1 MSIAMHALVL
11 KTPLQDKFHVSHVKG
26 NEELGRLFQF
36 DLDVTSENP
45 EIQIDDLLGQNVTLQ
60 LDIGAGESRYFNGIV
75 SSFTLGDQIPN
86 VGAVYHLTLRPWL
99 WFLTRTADCR
109 IFQDVSVPDIIKKI
123 LNDHGFS
130 DVQDKLIESHK
141 PWSYCVQYRETDFDF
156 ISRLMEEEGIY
167 YYFTHDNG
175 KHTLVLADSGS
186 AHKKIRD
193 DALAYYT
200 KTGGN
205 TGEVSEWTVR
215 AEVQPGAFASNDYDF
230 ERPKAVLRVR
240 EQIQEKHAG
249 SEYEIYDYPGEY
261 AGRFKD
267 TKGEYADI
275 RIQELHVPHT
285 LAEGVTDVKRMSIG
299 GLFNLD
305 KYPRKDQNKEYLVI
319 RTTYDIGQSLQPGT
333 DPSFECRFTVID
345 SKIVFR
351 PPRKTP
357 KPVVRGP
364 QTAIVVGPDGE
375 ELWTD
380 KYGRVKVQFYWDRH
394 AQDEDSKENSSCW
407 VRVSQP
413 AAGGSTGTETGSK
426 NWGGMFIPHID
437 DEVIVDFLEGDPD
450 CPIITGRVFNAD
462 KMPLEELPDQKYM
475 SGFRDL
481 YGNEIIM
488 DRTPG
493 DEHIRLHSPHHDST
507 FELGRSVKYK
517 TSSDWGTITK
527 GNESD
532 CRIGY
537 KQSLTVG
544 ASTSQMLGLSSSV
557 FVGGQ
562 VNASLSAV
570 MDLTAGV
577 KYSADMS
584 GSIAHAY
591 SYSYKQVKSKEIT
604 QNNAEYVKHANKEV
618 RFDSEE
624 RVLLVGGD
632 KDAAIVSIGKRG
644 KTGPNELTLEFGKGT
659 TGSGLVTD
667 SATKGKM
674 FGAAIAGALATLG
687 ATAAGAAAAAKGFNT
702 KDDTSS
708 TDYPNRNLK
717 NINDD
722 WLIPTMA
729 IGGTVGLAAGAV
741 SIGLM
746 KNLMKRVEVTEPS
759 HTTVD
764 AKITLNDQGVLIEAG
779 TSKVEIKKDGDI
791 VVYSKTK
798 VGIFG
803 KQEVSLTS
811 NKVIKLGKK
820 EISMQGKI
828 THANLTVA
836 K

>member
-1 MSIAMHALVL
+1 MSTAKHALVL
-11 KTPLQDKFHVSHVKG
+11 KTPLKDKFHVSQVKG
-26 NEELGRLFQF
+26 HEELGRLFQF

-45 EIQIDDLLGQNVTLQ
+45 EIQIDDLLGQNVTLH
-60 LDIGAGESRYFNGIV
+60 LDVGGGKTRHFNGVV

-123 LNDHGFS
+123 FNDHGFS
-130 DVQDKLIESHK
+130 ELQDKLIETHK

-167 YYFTHDNG
+167 YYFTHDDG

-200 KTGGN
+200 KTAGN
-205 TGEVSEWTVR
+205 TGDVSYWTVHS
-215 AEVQPGAFASNDYDF
+215 EVQPGAFASNDYDF

-249 SEYEIYDYPGEY
+249 SEYEVYDYPGEY
-261 AGRFKD
+261 AGRFEG

-285 LAEGVTDVKRMSIG
+285 QAAGVTDVNCMSIG
-299 GLFNLD
+299 GLFKLD
-305 KYPRKDQNKEYLVI
+305 KYPRQDQNKEYLVI
-319 RTTYDIGQSLQPGT
+319 ETTYNIGQSLQPGT
-333 DPSFECRFTVID
+333 DLSFECQFKVID
-345 SKIVFR
+345 SKISFR
-351 PPRKTP
+351 PSRKTP
-357 KPVVRGP
+357 KPVVQGP

-375 ELWTD
+375 EIWTD

-413 AAGGSTGTETGSK
+413 SAGGSTGTETGGK

-450 CPIITGRVFNAD
+450 RPIITGRVFNAD
-462 KMPLEELPDQKYM
+462 KMPLEELPTEKYM

-493 DEHIRLHSPHHDST
+493 NEHIRLHSPNHDST
-507 FELGRSVKYK
+507 FEMGRSVKYK
-517 TSSDWGTITK
+517 TSSDWGTFTK
-527 GNESD
+527 GNEAD

-544 ASTSQMLGLSSSV
+544 ASTSQVLGLTSSV
-557 FVGGQ
+557 FVGSK
-562 VNASLSAV
+562 VDASVASAV
-570 MDLTAGV
+570 SLTGGV
-577 KYSADMS
+577 KYSADIG

-591 SYSYKQVKSKEIT
+591 SYSYKHVKSKEIT
-604 QNNAEYVKHANKEV
+604 QNNAQYVKHANKEV

-624 RVLLVGGD
+624 RVLLVGGAN
-632 KDAAIVSIGKRG
+632 DAAIITLGKRVKG
-644 KTGPNELTLEFGKGT
+644 GPEELTLAFGMGE

-667 SATKGKM
+667 SATKAGMVK
-674 FGAAIAGALATLG
+674 ATIAGAIASLG
-687 ATAAGAAAAAKGFNT
+687 STAAAAAGAAMAFNT
-702 KDDTSS
+702 RDDTSS
-708 TDYPNRNLK
+708 PDYPNRNLK

-722 WLIPTMA
+722 WLIGTIA
-729 IGGTVGLAAGAV
+729 AGGTVGLAAAGY
-741 SIGLM
+741 SIKQIKSMM
-746 KNLMKRVEVTEPS
+746 KAVEVAEPEHKVLHAEIRLTE
-759 HTTVD
+759 
-764 AKITLNDQGVLIEAG
+764 KGIEINSG
-779 TSKVEIKKDGDI
+779 KSWIEIKKDGDI
-791 VVYSKTK
+791 VVRTDTK
-798 VGIFG
+798 VSITG
-803 KQEVSLTS
+803 KQEISLTS
-811 NKVIKLGKK
+811 D
-820 EISMQGKI
+820 KI
-828 THANLTVA
+828 TIGDKAINLKGSINHANFTVE